1 MATTARLRDLDF
13 RAWTAATWA
22 APFTVQL
29 VLGAMF
35 IVLWLLGKAP
45 PFTSYNV
52 ETHSTSVGERAW
64 LLTGATVTAL
74 VSALVSGLLLSSQSS
89 RARVAALSTA
99 GSAAVV
105 LVGAIVYAFWFLR
118 W

>member
-1 MATTARLRDLDF
+1 MSIIARLRDLDS
-13 RAWTAATWA
+13 RAWSAATWA
-22 APFTVQL
+22 APFTVQV

-35 IVLWLLGKAP
+35 IVLWLIGKTP

-52 ETHSTSVGERAW
+52 ETHSTAIGERAW
-64 LLTGATVTAL
+64 LLTGAAITAL
-74 VSALVSGLLLSSQSS
+74 VSVLVSGLFLSSRSS
-89 RARVAALSTA
+89 RARVAGLSIA